1 MRLPILPPAP
11 ENILAQVN
19 PGMLQTL
26 LSAPRSPLCDGHY
39 LHWDELRHRTPPAG
53 LSHELWW
60 LNIKLARTALA
71 QVLPLAD
78 RNGKAFQFAMPE
90 PALRALHFIDRDAAG
105 QILMD
110 APVASPQ
117 DRDRYLVS
125 SLIEESITSSQLE
138 GASTTRRVAEDMLRA
153 GRRPRTPSERM
164 IFNNY
169 QAMQHIRAIGQEPLS
184 PQGGRRFRKVAEPPT
199 APLTPA
205 LILQLHQRL
214 TAGTLDDPA
223 DVGRWRLTDDVHVV
237 DPRDGKLLHIPPAAA
252 TLPERMQRLCD
263 FANGSEADTPYVH
276 PVVRAILLHFMLGYD
291 HPFADGNGRTARA
304 LFYWAMARQGYWLMA
319 YLSISNI
326 LRRAPGQYARAYL
339 HTETDS
345 NDTTYFL
352 LHQLDVIRQAIDA
365 LHGYL
370 KEKTQEARS
379 TERLLEDAQ
388 LRSLCNHR
396 QIALL
401 SHALKHA
408 DALYTVES
416 HRASHAVAYATAR
429 ADLLQLAQLG
439 VLQKAGQGKR
449 FVFTVPADLHT
460 RLSKLQAPNA

>member
-1 MRLPILPPAP
+1 MRLPLPPPAP
-11 ENILAQVN
+11 DTILTRID
-19 PGMLQTL
+19 PGMLQSL
-26 LSAPRSPLCDGHY
+26 LSAPRSPLCDGQY

-71 QVLPLAD
+71 QVLPLVD
-78 RNGKAFQFAMPE
+78 RDGEAFQFAMPE
-90 PALRALHFIDRDAAG
+90 PTLRALHFIDRDAAG

-110 APVASPQ
+110 APMASPQ

-153 GRRPRTPSERM
+153 GRRPQTPSERM

-184 PQGGRRFRKVAEPPT
+184 PP
-199 APLTPA
+199 

-223 DVGRWRLTDDVHVV
+223 DAGRLRQTDDVHVV
-237 DPRDGKLLHIPPAAA
+237 DPRDGKLLHIPPTAA
-252 TLPERMQRLCD
+252 TLPERLQRLCD
-263 FANGSEADTPYVH
+263 FANGSETDTPYVH

-319 YLSISNI
+319 YLSISNV

-339 HTETDS
+339 HTETDG

-352 LHQLDVIRQAIDA
+352 LHQLDVISQAIDA

-370 KEKTQEARS
+370 KEKTRETRA
-379 TERLLEDAQ
+379 TERLLEGAPSRG
-388 LRSLCNHR
+388 LFNHR

-401 SHALKHA
+401 THALKHA
-408 DALYTVES
+408 DARYTVES

-429 ADLLQLAQLG
+429 ADLLQLAELG
-439 VLQKAGQGKR
+439 LLLKQGQGKR
-449 FVFTVPADLHT
+449 FVFLVPGDLSDRMN
-460 RLSKLQAPNA
+460 RLPANGAL

>member
-1 MRLPILPPAP
+1 MRLPLIPPSP
-11 ENILAQVN
+11 DKILAQCD
-19 PGMLQTL
+19 PGVLLTL
-26 LSAPRSPLCDGHY
+26 LSMPRSPLCDGRY
-39 LHWDELRHRTPPAG
+39 LHWDELRHRPAPPD

-60 LNIKLARTALA
+60 LNIKMARAVLA
-71 QVLPLAD
+71 QSLPLAD
-78 RNGKAFQFAMPE
+78 RDGKAFQFAMPE
-90 PALRALHFIDRDAAG
+90 PALRALHFIDRDASG

-110 APVASPQ
+110 APVASPS

-138 GASTTRRVAEDMLRA
+138 GASTTRRVAEEMLRA
-153 GRRPRTPSERM
+153 GRRPHTPSERM

-169 QAMQHIRAIGQEPLS
+169 QAMKHIRDIGQEPL
-184 PQGGRRFRKVAEPPT
+184 
-199 APLTPA
+199 TPN
-205 LILQLHQRL
+205 LILELHRRL
-214 TAGTLDDPA
+214 TAGTMEDPA
-223 DVGRWRLTDDVHVV
+223 DVGRWRMTDDVHVV
-237 DPRDGKLLHIPPAAA
+237 DPRDGKLLHIPPAAGA
-252 TLPERMQRLCD
+252 LPERMQRLCE
-263 FANGSEADTPYVH
+263 FANGSETDTPYVH

-319 YLSISNI
+319 YLSISNV
-326 LRRAPGQYARAYL
+326 LRRAPSQYARAYL
-339 HTETDS
+339 HTETDD

-370 KEKTQEARS
+370 KEKTRETRA
-379 TERLLEDAQ
+379 TESLLEGS
-388 LRSLCNHR
+388 LSRSQFNHR

-429 ADLLQLAQLG
+429 SDLLQLAELG
-439 VLQKAGQGKR
+439 LLTQQSQGKR
-449 FVFTVPADLHT
+449 FVFQVPVDLVARMNQRSVT
-460 RLSKLQAPNA
+460 ET

>member
-1 MRLPILPPAP
+1 M
-11 ENILAQVN
+11 
-19 PGMLQTL
+19 
-26 LSAPRSPLCDGHY
+26 S
-39 LHWDELRHRTPPAG
+39 
-53 LSHELWW
+53 
-60 LNIKLARTALA
+60 
-71 QVLPLAD
+71 
-78 RNGKAFQFAMPE
+78 
-90 PALRALHFIDRDAAG
+90 
-105 QILMD
+105 
-110 APVASPQ
+110 VASPQ

-153 GRRPRTPSERM
+153 GRRPQTPSERM

-169 QAMQHIRAIGQEPLS
+169 QAMQHIRAIGQEPL
-184 PQGGRRFRKVAEPPT
+184 
-199 APLTPA
+199 TPA
-205 LILQLHQRL
+205 LILQVHQRL
-214 TAGTLDDPA
+214 TIGTLDDAA
-223 DVGRWRLTDDVHVV
+223 DVGRLRQADDVHVV

-252 TLPERMQRLCD
+252 TLPQRLQHLCD
-263 FANGSEADTPYVH
+263 FANGSEKDTPYVH

-291 HPFADGNGRTARA
+291 HPFVDGNGRTARA
-304 LFYWAMARQGYWLMA
+304 LFYWAMARQGYWMMA
-319 YLSISNI
+319 YLSISNV

-339 HTETDS
+339 HTETDA

-370 KEKTQEARS
+370 KEKTQETRS
-379 TERLLEDAQ
+379 TERLLVGAQ
-388 LRSLCNHR
+388 LRNLCNHR

-429 ADLLQLAQLG
+429 ADLLQLAALG
-439 VLQKAGQGKR
+439 LLRQQSQGKR
-449 FVFTVPADLHT
+449 FVFLVPDDLSQRMN
-460 RLSKLQAPNA
+460 RLPAAGT